1 MKFNKK
7 TLNKSLNIPGP
18 TKKSFTNNRNQ
29 NVILSE
35 EQFDRLSGILNE
47 SNYKGIVKT
56 IGVTNKL
63 IRESI
68 TREGL
73 VLEQGQYNRN
83 PGVAA
88 GEGLEVVLDGF
99 KKAYDMIKDSET
111 RKKLAN
117 SITKLGNF
125 MSTTAELMQSGAPGG
140 HAVRH
145 TDEITDEM
153 PYPEFDLDEAVK
165 PDFLDLD
172 KDGDKEESMKK
183 AAGEI
188 EEGGMA
194 CESCGEVHEG
204 DCGDTEEEG
213 GFNQDKLEFGGFG
226 LSESKKMSEKE
237 LIQEDIK
244 KMKKVIKP
252 VQRI

>member
-18 TKKSFTNNRNQ
+18 TKKSFTNNRKQ

-47 SNYKGIVKT
+47 SNYKDIVKS
-56 IGVTNKL
+56 IGVANKL

-73 VLEQGQYNRN
+73 DLNVFDYSKTILEQGQYDRN

-88 GEGLEVVLDGF
+88 GEGIENVLNGI

-125 MSTTAELMQSGAPGG
+125 MSISG
-140 HAVRH
+140 
-145 TDEITDEM
+145 
-153 PYPEFDLDEAVK
+153 
-165 PDFLDLD
+165 
-172 KDGDKEESMKK
+172 
-183 AAGEI
+183 
-188 EEGGMA
+188 
-194 CESCGEVHEG
+194 
-204 DCGDTEEEG
+204 
-213 GFNQDKLEFGGFG
+213 
-226 LSESKKMSEKE
+226 
-237 LIQEDIK
+237 
-244 KMKKVIKP
+244 
-252 VQRI
+252 